1 MIIKRDLYLNQLVDK
16 RKNGMIKVIT
26 GLRRSGKSF
35 LLNNLYLNY
44 LLSIGISD
52 DHIIRFAFDTD
63 EDIDLLDNIL
73 PEEKTRLDNGLV
85 NSKKFRT
92 FVNSKIKDDKDYY
105 LLLDEI
111 QNLDNFIGTLNGFLR
126 HENFDVYVTGS
137 NSRMLS
143 SDIVTEF
150 RGRGDEISV
159 NPLSFKEYYSTV
171 CGNFSFDDAW
181 NEYITYGGM
190 PLSVDRSE
198 IEKQKYLKKLF
209 NETYLKDIIERN
221 GVRDDEELEEVLN
234 IISSSIGSLT
244 NPKKLSDYFKSNK
257 QKSISPVTI
266 KKYLDFLEDAF
277 VIRKSMRYDIKGKKY
292 INTPYKYYFSDIGL
306 RNARLNFRQIEEN
319 HIMENI
325 IYNELFIR
333 GYSIDVGVVE
343 INEKQSNGSYFR
355 KQLECDF
362 VVNLGDQKFYIQSA
376 LHIEN
381 DEKRKQETQSLINI
395 PDSFKKII
403 IVRDNIKSNIDENGI
418 ITVSLKDFLLDNSLL
433 K

>member
-1 MIIKRDLYLNQLVDK
+1 MIIKRDLYLNQRLDK

-171 CGNFSFDDAW
+171 GGNFSFDDAW

-257 QKSISPVTI
+257 QK
-266 KKYLDFLEDAF
+266 
-277 VIRKSMRYDIKGKKY
+277 
-292 INTPYKYYFSDIGL
+292 
-306 RNARLNFRQIEEN
+306 
-319 HIMENI
+319 
-325 IYNELFIR
+325 
-333 GYSIDVGVVE
+333 
-343 INEKQSNGSYFR
+343 
-355 KQLECDF
+355 
-362 VVNLGDQKFYIQSA
+362 
-376 LHIEN
+376 
-381 DEKRKQETQSLINI
+381 
-395 PDSFKKII
+395 
-403 IVRDNIKSNIDENGI
+403 
-418 ITVSLKDFLLDNSLL
+418 
-433 K
+433 